1 MLDRL
6 KNEYK
11 AVMFGRNGMDSLNRA
26 LLALAAIVAA
36 LQFLFT
42 LISGRAGGMYAAAA
56 GLVAVAVFR
65 FFSRNTYKRGAEN
78 MMFSQFWMGLKQR
91 RAASKANRAPN
102 PYRQNPY
109 RQQPAKGKKDAS
121 GNKDAQR
128 RTKIVTCQKC
138 GQKLRVPKG
147 KGKIRVFCKNCGEAF
162 EAKS

>member
-1 MLDRL
+1 MFERL

-26 LLALAAIVAA
+26 LLLFAVIIAA
-36 LQFLFT
+36 LQFVFT
-42 LISGRAGGMYAAAA
+42 LVTGRPGGMYAAAA
-56 GLVAVAVFR
+56 GLIVVAVFR

-78 MMFSQFWMGLKQR
+78 MMFSQLWAGIKQR
-91 RAASKANRAPN
+91 RQMNKANQAQN

-109 RQQPAKGKKDAS
+109 RAKPTGAKATKESKEA
-121 GNKDAQR
+121 AR
-128 RTKIVTCQKC
+128 RTKVVTCQKC

>member
-1 MLDRL
+1 MLDKL

-11 AVMFGRNGMDSLNRA
+11 AIMFGRNGMDSLNRA
-26 LLALAAIVAA
+26 LLALAAIVAG

-42 LISGRAGGMYAAAA
+42 LISGRAGGMYAAAV
-56 GLVAVAVFR
+56 GLIAVAVFR

-78 MMFSQFWMGLKQR
+78 MMFSQLWAGLKQR
-91 RAASKANRAPN
+91 RAASKAAAANN
-102 PYRQNPY
+102 PYRQSQNPY
-109 RQQPAKGKKDAS
+109 RQPKPNKNAKEA
-121 GNKDAQR
+121 AR
-128 RTKIVTCQKC
+128 RTKVVVCGKC